1 MIHPPGSHK
10 SADLQKLHSEAF
22 NDQDCQYQNFQLL
35 PVGAQLSNP
44 PGRVHSISCCT
55 FLNDRIQIREE
66 MTGISREDFEARIQR
81 LAQLAM
87 NHLNI
92 PVYIVQQ
99 YVVRTLIN
107 PKQYTDSKEFVLK
120 ALLNMDSDT
129 FLPLDRNADILG
141 LRLALNKPDQNVGI
155 FNVRIESYSQD
166 PRSLFIENVG
176 TYRTMIK
183 TQNLHDIT
191 GNFTSTYSYIES
203 HVVPFLSQF
212 DDVS

>member
-1 MIHPPGSHK
+1 
-10 SADLQKLHSEAF
+10 
-22 NDQDCQYQNFQLL
+22 
-35 PVGAQLSNP
+35 
-44 PGRVHSISCCT
+44 
-55 FLNDRIQIREE
+55 
-66 MTGISREDFEARIQR
+66 
-81 LAQLAM
+81 
-87 NHLNI
+87 
-92 PVYIVQQ
+92 
-99 YVVRTLIN
+99 VVRTLIN

-141 LRLALNKPDQNVGI
+141 LRFALNKPDQNVGI

-191 GNFTSTYSYIES
+191 GNFTNTYSYIET

-212 DDVS
+212 DEGS